1 MNLIPQIIR
10 LAATAIIWTALTLIL
25 VLGNLDS
32 DTIVWVTLI
41 LGIVAG
47 LSTMYIWDSSRN
59 KEDSNAESA
68 KRKRTRATT
77 RLIEALDED
86 EVVQLEDLLA
96 ARREDR
102 LSE

>member
-47 LSTMYIWDSSRN
+47 LSTMYIWIAAAIKRIATR
-59 KEDSNAESA
+59 KVPSA
-68 KRKRTRATT
+68 SAPGPPRA
-77 RLIEALDED
+77 
-86 EVVQLEDLLA
+86 
-96 ARREDR
+96 
-102 LSE
+102 